1 MDSNREIRVPAGRT
15 AGLVI
20 LAILVGALLPVA
32 AILQLEL
39 AVTLPVLMLGG
50 VYAVFLYARAGW
62 IPAGALVASAL
73 ASTAWLMG
81 FEPMLMLA
89 AAAVLPALVVMR
101 GVVQKQPF
109 FRQLR
114 RGLVAFVLGLLAA
127 MLVAYATFGGS
138 MISRFMDVVR
148 QIVGRIPDASLQ
160 TMLDALRAALPAEG
174 AEMAETLTVENY
186 RGMMMGALDMLEQ
199 YYAQM
204 LPGAL
209 FSGALFSGT
218 LAVLWGNWTLAR
230 RGMATNESFV
240 GLSRWFLPSNVAIGA
255 IGLWLAGFILLNAGY
270 GSGETVYA
278 ATSQIAGTAFYIQAL
293 AALDRQLI
301 RGDRPLRRRRLAI
314 ALLIIASMLLRTVAS
329 VMTFIGLASALFGTR
344 GAVKLWAQ
352 RRQGQDDHSDRDD
365 PDK

>member
-1 MDSNREIRVPAGRT
+1 MDSNREIRVPSGQT
-15 AGLVI
+15 VGLVI
-20 LAILVGALLPVA
+20 LAVIVGALLPVA
-32 AILQLEL
+32 AIFQLEL

-50 VYAVFLYARAGW
+50 VYAVFLHARAGW
-62 IPAGALVASAL
+62 VPAGALIASAL
-73 ASTAWLMG
+73 ASAAWLLG

-101 GVVQKQPF
+101 GVAQRQPF

-114 RGLVAFVLGLLAA
+114 QGLVAFVLGLLAA

-148 QIVGRIPDASLQ
+148 QIIGRIPDASLQ
-160 TMLDALRAALPAEG
+160 AMLDALRGALPEG

-199 YYAQM
+199 FYAQM

-209 FSGALFSGT
+209 FSGALFSGA
-218 LAVLWGNWTLAR
+218 LAVLWGNWTKAR
-230 RGMATNESFV
+230 RGMATNDSFV
-240 GLSRWFLPSNVAIGA
+240 GLSRWFLPANVAVGA

-278 ATSQIAGTAFYIQAL
+278 TTNQIAGTAFYIQAL
-293 AALDRQLI
+293 AALDRRLI
-301 RGDRPLRRRRLAI
+301 RGDRPLPRRRLAI
-314 ALLIIASMLLRTVAS
+314 TLLVIASMLIRTVAS
-329 VMTFIGLASALFGTR
+329 VMTFVGLASALFGTR

-365 PDK
+365 PDR